1 MKLTNTYTLEHKNG
15 YWLVG
20 EMKTSEEGKI
30 YKAPVKTYP
39 SLDKATLFLVNNNVT
54 KNLIDE
60 VAAKVY
66 QEYQLEQSRLF
77 FVEKQRNQRRKEKAN
92 DK

>member
-1 MKLTNTYTLEHKNG
+1 MKLNNTYTLEHKNG

-20 EMKTSEEGKI
+20 EMKTSEEGKT
-30 YKAPVKTYP
+30 YKGQVKTYP
-39 SLDKATLFLVNNNVT
+39 SLEKATLFLEDNNVT

-77 FVEKQRNQRRKEKAN
+77 FVEKQRNQRRKEKSN
-92 DK
+92 GV